1 MAVSASTAAE
11 AAFEYDH
18 QFYESGGYLKKE
30 DFDRSLPSGTL
41 DVTNLNEADDNVAA
55 PRIGPDGE
63 GEDKSFTRVGQ
74 KIRVVGALNVATDA
88 FSVNFTTP
96 GLKFIIKDLIF
107 YESGSNPNNSDNS
120 DNPTTDVS
128 DDGGEFALFL
138 GDNRSS
144 SLRFEAGD
152 SLTKA
157 YASVSGVSSFTLD
170 NLDADHQLIA
180 YDIDVVATP
189 LPGALV
195 LFGTGVAGIAG
206 YRRLFKKA
214 A

>member
-1 MAVSASTAAE
+1 M
-11 AAFEYDH
+11 D
-18 QFYESGGYLKKE
+18 
-30 DFDRSLPSGTL
+30 
-41 DVTNLNEADDNVAA
+41 
-55 PRIGPDGE
+55 
-63 GEDKSFTRVGQ
+63 
-74 KIRVVGALNVATDA
+74 
-88 FSVNFTTP
+88 FTTP

-107 YESGSNPNNSDNS
+107 YESDSNPKKYENA
-120 DNPTTDVS
+120 TTDQPEN
-128 DDGGEFALFL
+128 GGEFAVSL
-138 GDNRSS
+138 GDES
-144 SLRFEAGD
+144 E
-152 SLTKA
+152 SLTRKA
-157 YASVSGVSSFTLD
+157 GEDLGTVYASVSGVSSFTLD